1 MTLNEL
7 EKHLNA
13 ESAGGRLI
21 VWHDGKKQYITDMN
35 GDGEPF
41 LNELGLMLHNA
52 ADAAVAAAVAAPKKR
67 EKKIVED
74 VVEAP
79 VATSDDVQIEV

>member
-7 EKHLNA
+7 ETHLNA

-21 VWHDGKKQYITDMN
+21 VWHDGKKQYITDLN
-35 GDGEPF
+35 GEGQPF
-41 LNELGLMLHNA
+41 LNELGLMLHNI
-52 ADAAVAAAVAAPKKR
+52 ADKEVAAPVVKKR
-67 EKKIVED
+67 EKKVVED

-79 VATSDDVQIEV
+79 AATSDEVQIEV

>member
-52 ADAAVAAAVAAPKKR
+52 ADAAAAAAVAAPKKR

>member
-13 ESAGGRLI
+13 ESAGGRLV
-21 VWHDGKKQYITDMN
+21 VWHDGKKQYITDIN
-35 GDGEPF
+35 GSGEPF
-41 LNELGLMLHNA
+41 LNELGLMLHNI
-52 ADAAVAAAVAAPKKR
+52 ADKEVAAPVTKKR
-67 EKKIVED
+67 EKKVVED

-79 VATSDDVQIEV
+79 VATSDEVQIEV

>member
-13 ESAGGRLI
+13 ESAGGRLV
-21 VWHDGKKQYITDMN
+21 VWHDGKKQYITEV
-35 GDGEPF
+35 GDDGQPF

-52 ADAAVAAAVAAPKKR
+52 SDAEVAVAPKKR
-67 EKKIVED
+67 EKKTESV
-74 VVEAP
+74 

>member
-13 ESAGGRLI
+13 ESAGGRLV
-21 VWHDGKKQYITDMN
+21 VWHDGKKQYITEV
-35 GDGEPF
+35 GDDGQPF

-52 ADAAVAAAVAAPKKR
+52 ADAEVAAAAAPKKR
-67 EKKIVED
+67 EKKIVEE
-74 VVEAP
+74 VAEAP
-79 VATSDDVQIEV
+79 VAMSDDVQIEV

>member
-52 ADAAVAAAVAAPKKR
+52 ADAAVAATPKKR

-74 VVEAP
+74 VVEDP
-79 VATSDDVQIEV
+79 VAASDDVQIEV

>member
-13 ESAGGRLI
+13 ESAGGRLV
-21 VWHDGKKQYITDMN
+21 VWHDGKKQYITDIS

-41 LNELGLMLHNA
+41 LNELGLILHNA
-52 ADAAVAAAVAAPKKR
+52 ADAAVAAAVAPKKR

-79 VATSDDVQIEV
+79 VAMSDDVQIEV

>member
-7 EKHLNA
+7 EKYLNA
-13 ESAGGRLI
+13 ESAGGRLV

-52 ADAAVAAAVAAPKKR
+52 ADAAVAAAAAPKKR

>member
-13 ESAGGRLI
+13 ESAGGRLV

-41 LNELGLMLHNA
+41 LNELGLMLHNI
-52 ADAAVAAAVAAPKKR
+52 ADKEAAAPKKR
-67 EKKIVED
+67 EKKTESV
-74 VVEAP
+74 

>member
-13 ESAGGRLI
+13 ESAGGRLV
-21 VWHDGKKQYITDMN
+21 VWHDGKKQYITDID
-35 GDGEPF
+35 GDGQAF
-41 LNELGLMLHNA
+41 LNALGLELHNI
-52 ADAAVAAAVAAPKKR
+52 ADKEAVAPKKR
-67 EKKIVED
+67 EKKIVEE
-74 VVEAP
+74 VTEAP

>member
-13 ESAGGRLI
+13 DSAGGRLV

-41 LNELGLMLHNA
+41 LNELGLLLHNA
-52 ADAAVAAAVAAPKKR
+52 ADAAVAAAAAPKKR

>member
-52 ADAAVAAAVAAPKKR
+52 ADAEVAVAAAPKKR
-67 EKKIVED
+67 EKKIVEE
-74 VVEAP
+74 VAEAP
-79 VATSDDVQIEV
+79 VAASDDVQIEV

>member
-13 ESAGGRLI
+13 ESAGGRLV
-21 VWHDGKKQYITDMN
+21 VWHDGKKQYITDIS

-79 VATSDDVQIEV
+79 VAMSDDVQIEV

>member
-7 EKHLNA
+7 EKRLNA
-13 ESAGGRLI
+13 ESAGGRLV
-21 VWHDGKKQYITDMN
+21 VWHDGKKQYITDIN

-52 ADAAVAAAVAAPKKR
+52 ADNAPVPVVKKR
-67 EKKIVED
+67 EKKVVED
-74 VVEAP
+74 VAETPA
-79 VATSDDVQIEV
+79 ATSDEVQIEV

>member
-13 ESAGGRLI
+13 ESAGGRLV
-21 VWHDGKKQYITDMN
+21 VWHDGKKQYITDIN

-52 ADAAVAAAVAAPKKR
+52 ADKEVAVAAAPKKR
-67 EKKIVED
+67 EKKVVED

-79 VATSDDVQIEV
+79 AATGDDVQIEV

>member
-7 EKHLNA
+7 EKHLSA
-13 ESAGGRLI
+13 ESAGGRLV
-21 VWHDGKKQYITDMN
+21 VWHDGKKQYITEV
-35 GDGEPF
+35 GDDGQPF

-52 ADAAVAAAVAAPKKR
+52 ADAEVAVAPKKR
-67 EKKIVED
+67 EKKTESV
-74 VVEAP
+74 

>member
-1 MTLNEL
+1 
-7 EKHLNA
+7 
-13 ESAGGRLI
+13 
-21 VWHDGKKQYITDMN
+21 
-35 GDGEPF
+35 
-41 LNELGLMLHNA
+41 LMLHNA
-52 ADAAVAAAVAAPKKR
+52 ADAAVAAAAAPKKR

>member
-13 ESAGGRLI
+13 ESAGGRLV

-79 VATSDDVQIEV
+79 VAMSDDVQIEV